1 MAWFQGGLL
10 EQPVKGFVFSPQYS
24 RKKRE
29 RGVIGIVLGSLSEVI
44 SLSASLCVC
53 YHEIIVLIGETLIA
67 CLLFKE
73 SSVLWHSGKLTG
85 SFKMMYS
92 DCCNL

>member
-10 EQPVKGFVFSPQYS
+10 EQPVKGFVFKPQYS
-24 RKKRE
+24 KRRG
-29 RGVIGIVLGSLSEVI
+29 RGVIRTVLGSLGEVI

-73 SSVLWHSGKLTG
+73 SSVLGHSGEAHGL
-85 SFKMMYS
+85 FQN
-92 DCCNL
+92 DVFRLL